1 MALDTRLLATPA
13 VALERCRAL
22 SYQMADDAASALQNA
37 LACLVRFDPALP
49 DTVRQL
55 ERQTDRDEDLIS
67 TYLVKLSAQRPGQ
80 AISAGS
86 AQILRVIGDLERIGD
101 HSVNLIAAA
110 QELHDKHLT
119 LSPQAATDLGCIS
132 RAVTEL
138 LQLTLSAYCRQELDA
153 AAAVLPLS
161 EVVCQR
167 KEELRMRHIARMQ
180 QGNCSV
186 EAGFVWADL
195 LTALERVAAH
205 CANIASAV
213 TDASLLPTHQAQR
226 AQKNSAAFR
235 QRYDAYAEKY
245 PLPTANAS
253 V

>member
-1 MALDTRLLATPA
+1 
-13 VALERCRAL
+13 
-22 SYQMADDAASALQNA
+22 
-37 LACLVRFDPALP
+37 
-49 DTVRQL
+49 
-55 ERQTDRDEDLIS
+55 
-67 TYLVKLSAQRPGQ
+67 
-80 AISAGS
+80 
-86 AQILRVIGDLERIGD
+86 
-101 HSVNLIAAA
+101 
-110 QELHDKHLT
+110 
-119 LSPQAATDLGCIS
+119 
-132 RAVTEL
+132 
-138 LQLTLSAYCRQELDA
+138 
-153 AAAVLPLS
+153 
-161 EVVCQR
+161 
-167 KEELRMRHIARMQ
+167 MRHIARMQ

-226 AQKNSAAFR
+226 AQKNSTAFR

>member
-1 MALDTRLLATPA
+1 M
-13 VALERCRAL
+13 
-22 SYQMADDAASALQNA
+22 
-37 LACLVRFDPALP
+37 
-49 DTVRQL
+49 
-55 ERQTDRDEDLIS
+55 
-67 TYLVKLSAQRPGQ
+67 
-80 AISAGS
+80 
-86 AQILRVIGDLERIGD
+86 
-101 HSVNLIAAA
+101 
-110 QELHDKHLT
+110 
-119 LSPQAATDLGCIS
+119 
-132 RAVTEL
+132 TEL